1 MDGGVNG
8 WMWDFIHCWFV
19 WMRERVFGIPMD
31 ALPWGEV
38 VPSDLD
44 RWMGR
49 RGGGGGG
56 GDESI

>member
-1 MDGGVNG
+1 
-8 WMWDFIHCWFV
+8 MWDFIHCWFV